1 MRLTIILQTPANKL
15 KIREFFVNNLQDST
29 QTTAVAMTQKTSGQ
43 RLLEWIEE
51 PLGQIVTASV
61 ATIGSFG
68 VVMSGIWFVNTLVN

>member
-1 MRLTIILQTPANKL
+1 MS
-15 KIREFFVNNLQDST
+15 NLQDPT
-29 QTTAVAMTQKTSGQ
+29 QATAVAMTHKTSGQ

-68 VVMSGIWFVNTLVN
+68 VVLSGIWFVNTLVN